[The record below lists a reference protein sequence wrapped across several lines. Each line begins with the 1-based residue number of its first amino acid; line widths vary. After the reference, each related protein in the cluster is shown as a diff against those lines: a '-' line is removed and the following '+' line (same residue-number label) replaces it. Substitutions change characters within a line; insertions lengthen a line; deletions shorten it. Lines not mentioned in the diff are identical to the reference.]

1 MARCRQLL
9 ALALLVS
16 HGVVDARKIV
26 LDPSLPCPASC
37 RANLPPVTILAS
49 RYISTVEHAV
59 IGTLYSTVRNSST
72 FATCKAHGTRTCH
85 TMLTPYTLRNFGAA
99 IERVIVDRVPGDVM
113 ELGVWRGGGTM
124 YAKALLAV
132 YGEEERR
139 AVHLFDVFD
148 TMSLYSG
155 RRWDGIFGAASANSA
170 GAIAEGFRKMGLLDE
185 RVHFHVGLFNSTTRA
200 YRERA
205 TSDTRIA
212 VLRIDGNF
220 YASYE
225 ECMYNLYDFV
235 PVGGIVI
242 FDDILDHPDVKAFWR
257 DFKADYGLTEEVFSA
272 IGDGPGGT
280 AWFRKERLVTL
291 DWRKRRGGPGG
302 GHRTQVSKAWSKA

>member
-49 RYISTVEHAV
+49 SYISTVEHAV

-132 YGEEERR
+132 YGEEERAR
-139 AVHLFDVFD
+139 RHRVVPQGEIGDPRLAEAKGWP
-148 TMSLYSG
+148 G
-155 RRWDGIFGAASANSA
+155 RR
-170 GAIAEGFRKMGLLDE
+170 
-185 RVHFHVGLFNSTTRA
+185 TP
-200 YRERA
+200 
-205 TSDTRIA
+205 DTRVESVNA
-212 VLRIDGNF
+212 TRKTPSV
-220 YASYE
+220 
-225 ECMYNLYDFV
+225 
-235 PVGGIVI
+235 
-242 FDDILDHPDVKAFWR
+242 
-257 DFKADYGLTEEVFSA
+257 T
-272 IGDGPGGT
+272 GT
-280 AWFRKERLVTL
+280 T
-291 DWRKRRGGPGG
+291 
-302 GHRTQVSKAWSKA
+302 